1 MALPPMHSTRVHEAW
16 MRQALEQARL
26 ALSTGDVPIGA
37 VVLDPDG
44 RAIGRGR
51 NEREAHHDP
60 TAHAEVLALRAAA
73 AVTGDW
79 HLEEHTLVVTETGA
93 DILTLPAPDAA
104 IANGPLL
111 PS

>member
-60 TAHAEVLALRAAA
+60 TAHAEAVSYTHLRA
-73 AVTGDW
+73 
-79 HLEEHTLVVTETGA
+79 HET
-93 DILTLPAPDAA
+93 
-104 IANGPLL
+104 
-111 PS
+111 